1 MFKNNKPVKHKKGDY
16 RDIAMDSMNSLDELE
31 GLTMNN
37 TYVSPYEK
45 RHFEQAVEILDRDP
59 RFTRNSVIKKPS
71 STEIPKQTED
81 AFASMMKK
89 TVNLNANNNETPP
102 SKEDS
107 FKSLMKKK
115 LSNYENEKAN
125 DTNPAATTLLNNT
138 EVEQKSINLEKPIN
152 DPVNT
157 NNTINENVNIPEKKT
172 TAGAGLLTT
181 AGAGLL
187 NSVEKPKPAPKDDT
201 TDDIADIAFEYLVK
215 NGEEW
220 KNYDE
225 IYKLA
230 NIPKLKNGMSIETI
244 IGMSSEMSNMPID
257 VKMSS
262 ILGYLESKNI
272 DPATIIEDCRKKE
285 TVIKLYEEFLEET
298 LAKKKLRI
306 ESEIDLL
313 NKKIAERED
322 IIREDINRLNE
333 WKNDRII
340 LEDMMKEAC
349 ECLGHKQ

>member
-1 MFKNNKPVKHKKGDY
+1 MFKNNKPTKHKKGDY
-16 RDIAMDSMNSLDELE
+16 RDIAMESMNSLDALE

-37 TYVSPYEK
+37 SYVSPYEK

-89 TVNLNANNNETPP
+89 TVNLNANKNETPP

-115 LSNYENEKAN
+115 LSNYENEKATN
-125 DTNPAATTLLNNT
+125 TNPAATTLLNNT
-138 EVEQKSINLEKPIN
+138 EVEQKAINLEKPI
-152 DPVNT
+152 DASVNT
-157 NNTINENVNIPEKKT
+157 NNTINENVNILEKK
-172 TAGAGLLTT
+172 TT

-187 NSVEKPKPAPKDDT
+187 NSVEKPKIESKDT
-201 TDDIADIAFEYLVK
+201 TDDIEDIAFEYLVK
-215 NGEEW
+215 TGEEW

-306 ESEIDLL
+306 ESEIEIL

>member
-1 MFKNNKPVKHKKGDY
+1 
-16 RDIAMDSMNSLDELE
+16 MDSMNSLDELE

-157 NNTINENVNIPEKKT
+157 NNTINENVNILEKKT

-187 NSVEKPKPAPKDDT
+187 NSVEKPKPASKDDT